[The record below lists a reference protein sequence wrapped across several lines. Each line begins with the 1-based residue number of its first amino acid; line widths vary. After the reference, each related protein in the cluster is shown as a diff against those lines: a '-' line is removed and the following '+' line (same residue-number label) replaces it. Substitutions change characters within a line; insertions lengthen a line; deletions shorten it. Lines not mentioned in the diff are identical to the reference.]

1 MSLPLASVMAVAAG
15 VQATRSR
22 SAKRDAL
29 AALLRDAG
37 PHEAEILVGLLLGSP
52 RQGRVGVGWRTVR
65 AVDENAGTTG
75 APTLTLGDVDA
86 AYDKLA
92 DTHGPGSAR
101 SREEILT
108 TLWTR
113 ASTAERTFLRGTLLG
128 DLRTG
133 ALAGVLTD
141 ALAVAID
148 KPSAAV
154 RRAVMLGGSLGA
166 SAARLLADP
175 DAVDQVTLTVGT
187 PVQPMLAAT
196 AAATADG
203 TADDSADALR
213 PRTGGGLLRVEYKLD
228 GARIQV
234 HKRQDAIAVFTR
246 THADITARV
255 PEIVALV
262 ETFPADSL
270 ILDGETLTLDP
281 SGAPRPFQETM
292 SRFGSGRSHDAM
304 LAAWFFDILH
314 LDGRDL
320 IDEPL
325 TQRLDVLA
333 GVVGEYQVPGVFT
346 TDVARADQ
354 VLAEVLAEALA
365 AGHEGVMV
373 KDGSSRYAAGRR
385 GTAWRKVKP
394 VHTLDLVVL
403 AVEWGYGRR
412 TGWLSNLHLG
422 ARDPNPMA
430 PNPMA
435 PNPMASDTPGTPGG
449 QAPGGQAVGGQ
460 AAYVMVGKTYKGLT
474 DELLRWQTATFPRY
488 AVRETAGV
496 LWLRPELVVEVAI
509 DGVQRSPRY
518 PGGVALRFA
527 RVRGYRP
534 DKAAAQADTIDAV
547 RALLR

>member
-37 PHEAEILVGLLLGSP
+37 PQEAEILVGLLLGSP

-196 AAATADG
+196 A
-203 TADDSADALR
+203 DDSADALR
-213 PRTGGGLLRVEYKLD
+213 PRTCGGLLRVEYKLD

-292 SRFGSGRSHDAM
+292 SRFGSGGSHDAM

-333 GVVGEYQVPGVFT
+333 GVVGEHQVPGVFT

-354 VLAEVLAEALA
+354 VLAEMLTEALA

-403 AVEWGYGRR
+403 AAEWGYGRR

-430 PNPMA
+430 SDTMA
-435 PNPMASDTPGTPGG
+435 PVTPGG
-449 QAPGGQAVGGQ
+449 QAMGGQAVGGQ

-474 DELLRWQTATFPRY
+474 DELLRWQTATFPGY